1 MNWELFVDP
10 AFSTRLCFT
19 LLHPLWIVA
28 ILAILAKAA
37 DLIWRNSSLE
47 KRYAIH
53 VAAIL
58 LGVAAIPITFL
69 VIGVPENIESS
80 PIEPHAV
87 AFDQA
92 PAPPQAELPAENN
105 LPAPANE
112 MQPILPATQLT
123 GKPPASEV
131 VESPVVVK
139 SKEKTASVW
148 MKSAPWIVV
157 FYLAG
162 VVLMLARLLVSI
174 IKANRLVA
182 SATVLTEGPLV
193 ESLRLLVQQW
203 NVKIVPVIA
212 QAEQIIVP
220 TVVGLIKP
228 TILLPASALSG
239 LRVEELELI
248 LAHELAHI
256 KRYDMWINLLQR
268 LAEAILFFNPAI
280 WYLSRRI
287 STLREY
293 CCDEMTC
300 NTNTASTP
308 NRRIQYATALLRVVE
323 LAKPESTNSHDLA
336 SLAANGRS
344 PSEVRRRVARLF
356 GEPLREPVRF
366 SRGMGLAL
374 GLFATLLLCSPVL
387 WSTRADMNTEQQENN
402 RSEEKSESDT
412 STISD
417 NTPRLFRLNVV
428 GPDGKP
434 VPHVSVEIRTSPAPT
449 AKQIR
454 RGKFIRTATYGP
466 FAETD
471 KQGRLEIMLNE
482 IPKRFNLSIKKP
494 GYGPYWAEWSSHD
507 HPSSIPNEFT
517 AKLDKGWS
525 AGGIVVDSEGK
536 PVEGV
541 RIKPSVNFKKRPGV
555 TSKLGVGTRIKTD
568 AKGAWRF
575 DLIPDSKKY
584 VHVVL
589 DHADYQALRI
599 PLQRDKYE
607 IKLSEKPTAI
617 IKLNRGLTVSG
628 TVTDETGKP
637 IPDALVRTKYLNDE
651 REAKTDQQGKY
662 LLNGCEPKLSRIVVT
677 AKGKAIEMQKV
688 MIGPEMLP
696 VNFAMKPGGK
706 IRIRVVDEQGKGISK
721 ARIFY
726 QRWRNETAYFPFD
739 RVNQYA
745 DVNGIWE
752 WDEAPLDEFTADI
765 CGTEMQLAGQS
776 LIAGNKEYKEYTF
789 TPPEALVIS
798 GRVIDAKTKKAI
810 NNFRAIPGFRFRGT
824 RKNIFWK
831 QTNAYE
837 VTNGNYRFRHTGGR
851 IAYQVRIEADG
862 YKVAISRDIKPNEGK
877 VNLDFSLETAP
888 NITAII
894 LTPDGKP
901 AIKAKVVIGEADSQ
915 INIKNG
921 EFSSQTHAVK
931 IDSSA
936 EGRISFPARD
946 EEFQLYLLHPTGF
959 AFLKS
964 EEGFIPERVSLTPWA
979 RLEGTFR
986 VGSKIVPFVRLRVT
1000 GGTHSFP
1007 DFGHHVWVDNS
1018 VTTDKNGKFV
1028 FDRIIPGD
1036 GSISRYFVHMVNQGP
1051 TEETSSKRVPVK
1063 YVAGKTIKLD
1073 LGRTGRPVIGKLVL
1087 PHSTKN
1093 EQLKFWKQASL
1104 QMATFAGEPLPQPT
1118 PPANIKT
1125 AEQRKAWGQQ
1135 WSESDQGKVWKSLYK
1150 LRQQILS
1157 ETPRYE
1163 FSVSQDG
1170 TFRIDNVP
1178 EGDYVINGAGITD
1191 FRFTVPPLKKE
1202 YMEEPLDLGELTI
1215 GGRNPAPKADEK
1227 DSNVK
1232 KKPATNKTSQS
1243 KPVSSD
1249 RKIVQVASADRTIVQ
1264 GTITGVDG
1272 KPVVGAFV
1280 AAVGLRMVAGM
1291 GTDNVVFAEGV
1302 TDRAGRYEL
1311 PLVGISSMRYSQNNV
1326 IARTKD
1332 SEIAWKKLD
1341 VDSKETTINLK
1352 LKPQQLIQ
1360 VKLVDATGKP
1370 VKQLPVQPLVISKTS
1385 PTYSMRAE
1393 DRLGSYSFG
1402 FKPPPKAWLPIVKS
1416 DADGLLTVPNVPAGF
1431 GVYLEVSGTD
1441 QYARQGLSLNSGRP
1455 EKRIESDGT
1464 YRATI
1469 KNMKPGEIE
1478 TVTLAPARFF
1488 EGIVL
1493 LGETGMP
1500 AANADISIWAS
1511 DQEPYGSMMSIF
1523 RKTDAKGR
1531 FRLNPYAGVRYGI
1544 LAHPPKGSG
1553 YHPKQLNDLR
1563 WDEKESKKIVIKL
1576 DQGVLAHGTI
1586 VDAQTGKP
1594 LQNAAVQY
1602 IPQSNNKNIIKNV
1615 ITGWQGIQKT
1625 DADGKFAIT
1634 IFPGPG
1640 TLVVHADDRHYILQE
1655 WGSRQLYEG
1664 KPGGWKKFAHAFQ
1677 KVNPKLNEPMQAMN
1691 IQLKRGTT
1699 VKGKLV
1705 DEKGKPIPQ
1714 AVFWSPLQYSS
1725 SLSIWGEGIEESF
1738 GGKFQVNGL
1747 QTGKEYTLFFL
1758 DPQNQLGAKAVIS
1771 TKKPSPT
1778 IVLKPCGS
1786 AKVQFVDSDGK
1797 PLSKSYA
1804 LSLNMVVRP
1813 GITKYNIQAGRR
1825 GEVMGDELI
1834 YDNIAKDIYKGL
1846 LKTDDHGKIT
1856 YPALI
1861 PGATYRFID
1870 FKDGEPTI
1878 AKEFVAQSSE
1888 EFDMGKIV
1896 VDFK

>member
-19 LLHPLWIVA
+19 LLHSLWIVA

-182 SATVLTEGPLV
+182 SATVLKEGPLV

-356 GEPLREPVRF
+356 GEPLREPVRI

-374 GLFATLLLCSPVL
+374 GLFATLLLCSPAL
-387 WSTRADMNTEQQENN
+387 WSTRADTNNVKKEANQENKTDN
-402 RSEEKSESDT
+402 PDITKQFTFGSKLEVLSIGSYGENPARWWDTQGDLQSDVPYRIQWANVGGNKARRQLVFRIHDLPRNATVDWKLSGIEGFSANGEVVLNGKESPPGYYSKVFNIEKKKFDLTVGIANGKWKTITKGNVNGSQSAGFANGTGIVFSGAFTKLDDASSTKQDIVTIVSHNLLKSDVRVIAIGKKGKQHISSKHGNASAVGTVNQTHWYFRSLKLGDIDHFEFQTREIEWVEVKDLPAHPQEKSEVSDKKPDKIEHEGT
-412 STISD
+412 ATISGRIVLED
-417 NTPRLFRLNVV
+417 GSPATSKGWMYYSARYDKGSASGLDEQYTDRFSYKTKSGKIWLRYIHDDYAPVGLGPFEVKPGETVDDVTIVLKPGFSELVKVTNEQGEPVAGATLVALPEFEGFGIGGPNVEKKTDTKGECLLEHLADTRYQLILTAPGYQPLRTAPLRVEKGEILRPTMIRSQPGTGFVRFADGTPSPGTTLRVVCEYTADGKWIDYSLPSKGSWGKVFATTDSHGRFKMDQLSTGSKYLFVV
-428 GPDGKP
+428 HAVDYSKVIIHDLQAGQKDVQIVIPNRRDMVLKFIGDISKIPKRGGKPFVSIRQRVSFKP
-434 VPHVSVEIRTSPAPT
+434 VPGKQYDALIGEDVPVEIVYKGHT
-449 AKQIR
+449 AIF
-454 RGKFIRTATYGP
+454 RGLAV
-466 FAETD
+466 D
-471 KQGRLEIMLNE
+471 L
-482 IPKRFNLSIKKP
+482 KP
-494 GYGPYWAEWSSHD
+494 GV
-507 HPSSIPNEFT
+507 
-517 AKLDKGWS
+517 KKQQ
-525 AGGIVVDSEGK
+525 
-536 PVEGV
+536 VEV
-541 RIKPSVNFKKRPGV
+541 A
-555 TSKLGVGTRIKTD
+555 LG
-568 AKGAWRF
+568 
-575 DLIPDSKKY
+575 Y
-584 VHVVL
+584 
-589 DHADYQALRI
+589 
-599 PLQRDKYE
+599 
-607 IKLSEKPTAI
+607 
-617 IKLNRGLTVSG
+617 
-628 TVTDETGKP
+628 
-637 IPDALVRTKYLNDE
+637 
-651 REAKTDQQGKY
+651 DQ
-662 LLNGCEPKLSRIVVT
+662 
-677 AKGKAIEMQKV
+677 
-688 MIGPEMLP
+688 
-696 VNFAMKPGGK
+696 
-706 IRIRVVDEQGKGISK
+706 
-721 ARIFY
+721 
-726 QRWRNETAYFPFD
+726 
-739 RVNQYA
+739 
-745 DVNGIWE
+745 
-752 WDEAPLDEFTADI
+752 
-765 CGTEMQLAGQS
+765 
-776 LIAGNKEYKEYTF
+776 
-789 TPPEALVIS
+789 
-798 GRVIDAKTKKAI
+798 KTKKI
-810 NNFRAIPGFRFRGT
+810 VDLNLIHGTQVEFNLPG
-824 RKNIFWK
+824 
-831 QTNAYE
+831 
-837 VTNGNYRFRHTGGR
+837 
-851 IAYQVRIEADG
+851 
-862 YKVAISRDIKPNEGK
+862 
-877 VNLDFSLETAP
+877 
-888 NITAII
+888 
-894 LTPDGKP
+894 
-901 AIKAKVVIGEADSQ
+901 
-915 INIKNG
+915 
-921 EFSSQTHAVK
+921 
-931 IDSSA
+931 
-936 EGRISFPARD
+936 
-946 EEFQLYLLHPTGF
+946 
-959 AFLKS
+959 
-964 EEGFIPERVSLTPWA
+964 
-979 RLEGTFR
+979 
-986 VGSKIVPFVRLRVT
+986 
-1000 GGTHSFP
+1000 
-1007 DFGHHVWVDNS
+1007 
-1018 VTTDKNGKFV
+1018 
-1028 FDRIIPGD
+1028 
-1036 GSISRYFVHMVNQGP
+1036 
-1051 TEETSSKRVPVK
+1051 
-1063 YVAGKTIKLD
+1063 
-1073 LGRTGRPVIGKLVL
+1073 
-1087 PHSTKN
+1087 
-1093 EQLKFWKQASL
+1093 
-1104 QMATFAGEPLPQPT
+1104 
-1118 PPANIKT
+1118 
-1125 AEQRKAWGQQ
+1125 
-1135 WSESDQGKVWKSLYK
+1135 
-1150 LRQQILS
+1150 
-1157 ETPRYE
+1157 
-1163 FSVSQDG
+1163 
-1170 TFRIDNVP
+1170 
-1178 EGDYVINGAGITD
+1178 
-1191 FRFTVPPLKKE
+1191 
-1202 YMEEPLDLGELTI
+1202 
-1215 GGRNPAPKADEK
+1215 
-1227 DSNVK
+1227 K

-1280 AAVGLRMVAGM
+1280 AAVGLRIVAGM

-1332 SEIAWKKLD
+1332 SGIAWKKLD

-1393 DRLGSYSFG
+1393 DRLGSYSFE

-1416 DADGLLTVPNVPAGF
+1416 DDNGLLTVPNVPAGF

-1441 QYARQGLSLNSGRP
+1441 QYARQGLSLNSGKP
-1455 EKRIESDGT
+1455 EKRPESDGT

-1469 KNMKPGEIE
+1469 KNMKPGEIG

-1488 EGIVL
+1488 EGVVL
-1493 LGETGMP
+1493 LGDSGKP
-1500 AANADISIWAS
+1500 AANADINIWAS
-1511 DQEPYGSMMSIF
+1511 QQEVGGSMISIF

-1563 WDEKESKKIVIKL
+1563 WDEKESKKMMIKL
-1576 DQGVLAHGTI
+1576 DQGVLAHGTV
-1586 VDAQTGKP
+1586 VDAETGKP

-1602 IPQSNNKNIIKNV
+1602 IPQNNNKNMIENV
-1615 ITGWQGIQKT
+1615 VTGWQGIQKT